1 MTSINHAALYVRDL
15 EAMRDFYVRY
25 LGGVSNDGYHNPN
38 TGLRTYF
45 LSFDGDAR
53 LEIMQR
59 PGHDAEPAS
68 ARAGWIHLAFSL
80 GSREAV
86 DDLTAVLR
94 REGYTVLSG
103 PRVTG
108 DGYYEAA
115 VLDPENNQV
124 ELVG

>member
-68 ARAGWIHLAFSL
+68 ARA
-80 GSREAV
+80 E
-86 DDLTAVLR
+86 
-94 REGYTVLSG
+94 
-103 PRVTG
+103 
-108 DGYYEAA
+108 
-115 VLDPENNQV
+115 
-124 ELVG
+124 

>member
-1 MTSINHAALYVRDL
+1 M
-15 EAMRDFYVRY
+15 
-25 LGGVSNDGYHNPN
+25 
-38 TGLRTYF
+38 
-45 LSFDGDAR
+45 
-53 LEIMQR
+53 
-59 PGHDAEPAS
+59 
-68 ARAGWIHLAFSL
+68 
-80 GSREAV
+80 